1 MIGTIEKIKNSVLLK
16 CSTLNDEIISK
27 TLVDVI
33 NTRIYRFSEE
43 MVSLVGGALEEDALR
58 DKTAEIIKTP
68 IIKKIK
74 RKLFIDSLALQI
86 TNDTFIEDYAN
97 EKIKMDKLK
106 KTYIKELENNKSS
119 NQLNMTE
126 DLNLS
131 EIINDLR
138 IYVDK
143 EIIPKIEENKFMS
156 DAAKKLVSDLKDNL
170 EKDLKQMI
178 SDADNNYLN
187 ILVIELEKE
196 IKPERDFIFTYS
208 GIDLLTK
215 RYLIQDYNRK
225 PLELPQQMFMGIA
238 MHLAIPEEKQNRL
251 MWAKKFYDV
260 LSSLKAT
267 MATPTMSNAR
277 KPFYQLSSCFIDTVE
292 DSLKGIYK
300 SLDNFAEVSKFGGG
314 MGIYI
319 GKIRAI
325 GSTIRGFK
333 GASGG
338 VIPWIKLFNDTAVAV
353 DQLGVRN
360 GSVAIWLDAWH
371 KEVPE
376 FLQLRTNN
384 GDDRKK
390 AHDVF
395 PGLCY
400 PDLFWR
406 LAEEDID
413 ANWYMMC
420 PHEIKNVKGYSLEDF
435 YGEEWE
441 KRYYDCV
448 NDERIDKRIMSVK
461 DIVRLIIKSVAETGT
476 PFAFYRD
483 TANKMN
489 PNKHAGMIYSSNL
502 CTEIMQNMSPMDIQT
517 TEVINEN
524 GDSIIV
530 EKTKAG
536 DFVVCNLSSIVL
548 GNVNVNNDKE
558 IEYVIETQIRA
569 MDNVIDLNYYSV
581 PFAEVTNKKYRAI
594 GLGTSGYHH
603 MLANNKIHWNEEK
616 HLEFTDEVYEKIN
629 YYAINASMKIAKE
642 KGKYSCFEGS
652 DWHNGNYFDLRN
664 YTSEKWNK
672 LKDDVKKYGLRNGY
686 LFAVA
691 PNGSTATIAGTSEGV
706 DPVMARFWLEEKKG
720 SIVPKTA
727 PNLSWDN
734 FWYYNSAYNA
744 NQQLCVKIN
753 GIRQRHIDQGQS
765 FNLYI
770 TTEYT
775 MRQIMNLYIS
785 ACKCGVK
792 SIYYVRSKSLE
803 IEECE
808 SCSA

>member
-1 MIGTIEKIKNSVLLK
+1 MINLDNICQNAV
-16 CSTLNDEIISK
+16 NEIDDFQGI
-27 TLVDVI
+27 
-33 NTRIYRFSEE
+33 
-43 MVSLVGGALEEDALR
+43 
-58 DKTAEIIKTP
+58 
-68 IIKKIK
+68 
-74 RKLFIDSLALQI
+74 
-86 TNDTFIEDYAN
+86 
-97 EKIKMDKLK
+97 
-106 KTYIKELENNKSS
+106 YIKEKLVERCKNIVRESMDMNGVRDSVIQAALELTTEQEPKWQYIASKLYMNRLYDEVKLNRGNEFEENPYKGFYEFIKEMTDKKLYGKYILENY
-119 NQLNMTE
+119 TE
-126 DLNLS
+126 N
-131 EIINDLR
+131 EIN
-138 IYVDK
+138 
-143 EIIPKIEENKFMS
+143 
-156 DAAKKLVSDLKDNL
+156 
-170 EKDLKQMI
+170 
-178 SDADNNYLN
+178 
-187 ILVIELEKE
+187 ELEKE
-196 IKPERDFIFTYS
+196 IRPERDFIFTYS
-208 GIDLLTK
+208 GIDLLAK
-215 RYLIQDYNRK
+215 RYLIQNYDRK

-238 MHLAIPEEKQNRL
+238 MHLAIPEKQENRV
-251 MWAKKFYDV
+251 MWAKRFYDV

-314 MGIYI
+314 MGIYL

-325 GSTIRGFK
+325 GSAIRGFK

-353 DQLGVRN
+353 DQLGVRS

-390 AHDVF
+390 AHDIF

-406 LAEEDID
+406 LAEEDIN

-420 PHEIKNVKGYSLEDF
+420 PHEIKTIKGYSLEDF

-441 KRYYDCV
+441 HRYYDCV
-448 NDERIDKRIMSVK
+448 NDERIDKRVMSVK
-461 DIVRLIIKSVAETGT
+461 DIVRLIIKSAAETGT

-483 TANKMN
+483 IVNKMN
-489 PNKHAGMIYSSNL
+489 PNKHNGMIYSSNL
-502 CTEIMQNMSPMDIQT
+502 CTEIMQNMSPMDIQET
-517 TEVINEN
+517 TICDEN
-524 GDSIIV
+524 GDTVII

-548 GNVNVNNDKE
+548 GNIDVKSDKE
-558 IEYVIETQIRA
+558 IEYIVETQIRA

-603 MLANNKIHWNEEK
+603 MLANNRIQWNDEK
-616 HLEFTDEVYEKIN
+616 HLEFVDEVYEKIN
-629 YYAINASMKIAKE
+629 YYAIKASMNIAKE
-642 KGKYSCFEGS
+642 KGQYSYFKNS
-652 DWHNGNYFDLRN
+652 DWDNGNYFDLRN
-664 YTSEKWNK
+664 YNSEKWDK
-672 LKDDVKKYGLRNGY
+672 LREDVKEYGLRNGY

-706 DPVMARFWLEEKKG
+706 DPVMARLWLEEKKG

-727 PNLSWDN
+727 PNLSWEN
-734 FWYYNSAYNA
+734 FWFYNSAYNTDQ
-744 NQQLCVKIN
+744 NLSLRIN
-753 GIRQRHIDQGQS
+753 GVRQRHIDQGQS

-770 TTEYT
+770 TTDYT
-775 MRQIMNLYIS
+775 MRQIMNLYIT
-785 ACKCGVK
+785 AYKCGVK

-803 IEECE
+803 IAECE

>member
-1 MIGTIEKIKNSVLLK
+1 MINLDNICQNAV
-16 CSTLNDEIISK
+16 NEIDDFQGI
-27 TLVDVI
+27 
-33 NTRIYRFSEE
+33 
-43 MVSLVGGALEEDALR
+43 
-58 DKTAEIIKTP
+58 
-68 IIKKIK
+68 
-74 RKLFIDSLALQI
+74 
-86 TNDTFIEDYAN
+86 
-97 EKIKMDKLK
+97 
-106 KTYIKELENNKSS
+106 YIKEKLVERCKNIVRESMDMNGVRDSVIQAALELTTEQEPKWQYIASKLYMNRLYDEVKLNRGNEFEENPYKGFYEFIKEMTDKKLYGKYILENY
-119 NQLNMTE
+119 TE
-126 DLNLS
+126 N
-131 EIINDLR
+131 EIN
-138 IYVDK
+138 
-143 EIIPKIEENKFMS
+143 
-156 DAAKKLVSDLKDNL
+156 
-170 EKDLKQMI
+170 
-178 SDADNNYLN
+178 
-187 ILVIELEKE
+187 ELEKE
-196 IKPERDFIFTYS
+196 IRPERDFIFTYS
-208 GIDLLTK
+208 GIDLLAK
-215 RYLIQDYNRK
+215 RYLIQNYDRK

-238 MHLAIPEEKQNRL
+238 MHLAIPEKQENRV
-251 MWAKKFYDV
+251 MWAKRFYDV

-314 MGIYI
+314 MGIYL

-325 GSTIRGFK
+325 GSAIRGFK

-353 DQLGVRN
+353 DQLGVRS

-390 AHDVF
+390 AHDIF

-420 PHEIKNVKGYSLEDF
+420 PHEIKSIKGYSLEDF

-441 KRYYDCV
+441 HRYYDCV
-448 NDERIDKRIMSVK
+448 NDERIDKRVMSVK
-461 DIVRLIIKSVAETGT
+461 DIVRLIIKSAAETGT

-483 TANKMN
+483 IVNKMN
-489 PNKHAGMIYSSNL
+489 PNKHNGMIYSSNL
-502 CTEIMQNMSPMDIQT
+502 CTEIMQNMSPMDIQET
-517 TEVINEN
+517 TICDEN
-524 GDSIIV
+524 GDTVII

-548 GNVNVNNDKE
+548 GNIDVKSDKE
-558 IEYVIETQIRA
+558 IEYIVETQIRA

-603 MLANNKIHWNEEK
+603 MLANNRIQWNDEK
-616 HLEFTDEVYEKIN
+616 HLEFVDEVYEKIN
-629 YYAINASMKIAKE
+629 YYAIKASMNIAKE
-642 KGKYSCFEGS
+642 KGQYSYFKNS
-652 DWHNGNYFDLRN
+652 DWDNGNYFDLRN
-664 YTSEKWNK
+664 YNSEKWDK
-672 LKDDVKKYGLRNGY
+672 LREDVKEYGLRNGY

-727 PNLSWDN
+727 PNLSWEN
-734 FWYYNSAYNA
+734 FWFYNSAYNTDQ
-744 NQQLCVKIN
+744 NLSLRIN
-753 GIRQRHIDQGQS
+753 GVRQRHIDQGQS

-770 TTEYT
+770 TTDYT
-775 MRQIMNLYIS
+775 MRQIMNLYIT
-785 ACKCGVK
+785 AYKCGVK

-803 IEECE
+803 IAECE

>member
-1 MIGTIEKIKNSVLLK
+1 MVNLEGICEKAISRIDNNEEIYVKEKLIDGCKN
-16 CSTLNDEIISK
+16 IIRNSM
-27 TLVDVI
+27 
-33 NTRIYRFSEE
+33 SEE
-43 MVSLVGGALEEDALR
+43 EIRSSVIQVALELTTEQEPKWQYVASKLYVERLYD
-58 DKTAEIIKTP
+58 EV
-68 IIKKIK
+68 KIN
-74 RKLFIDSLALQI
+74 R
-86 TNDTFIEDYAN
+86 
-97 EKIKMDKLK
+97 
-106 KTYIKELENNKSS
+106 NK
-119 NQLNMTE
+119 
-126 DLNLS
+126 
-131 EIINDLR
+131 
-138 IYVDK
+138 
-143 EIIPKIEENKFMS
+143 KIEEIPYSNYYEFICEMTNK
-156 DAAKKLVSDLKDNL
+156 NL
-170 EKDLKQMI
+170 YGKYILE
-178 SDADNNYLN
+178 NYTKEE
-187 ILVIELEKE
+187 IEELEKE

-420 PHEIKNVKGYSLEDF
+420 PHEIKNVKG
-435 YGEEWE
+435 
-441 KRYYDCV
+441 
-448 NDERIDKRIMSVK
+448 
-461 DIVRLIIKSVAETGT
+461 
-476 PFAFYRD
+476 
-483 TANKMN
+483 
-489 PNKHAGMIYSSNL
+489 
-502 CTEIMQNMSPMDIQT
+502 
-517 TEVINEN
+517 
-524 GDSIIV
+524 
-530 EKTKAG
+530 
-536 DFVVCNLSSIVL
+536 
-548 GNVNVNNDKE
+548 
-558 IEYVIETQIRA
+558 
-569 MDNVIDLNYYSV
+569 
-581 PFAEVTNKKYRAI
+581 
-594 GLGTSGYHH
+594 
-603 MLANNKIHWNEEK
+603 
-616 HLEFTDEVYEKIN
+616 
-629 YYAINASMKIAKE
+629 
-642 KGKYSCFEGS
+642 
-652 DWHNGNYFDLRN
+652 
-664 YTSEKWNK
+664 
-672 LKDDVKKYGLRNGY
+672 
-686 LFAVA
+686 
-691 PNGSTATIAGTSEGV
+691 
-706 DPVMARFWLEEKKG
+706 
-720 SIVPKTA
+720 
-727 PNLSWDN
+727 
-734 FWYYNSAYNA
+734 
-744 NQQLCVKIN
+744 
-753 GIRQRHIDQGQS
+753 
-765 FNLYI
+765 
-770 TTEYT
+770 
-775 MRQIMNLYIS
+775 
-785 ACKCGVK
+785 
-792 SIYYVRSKSLE
+792 
-803 IEECE
+803 
-808 SCSA
+808 